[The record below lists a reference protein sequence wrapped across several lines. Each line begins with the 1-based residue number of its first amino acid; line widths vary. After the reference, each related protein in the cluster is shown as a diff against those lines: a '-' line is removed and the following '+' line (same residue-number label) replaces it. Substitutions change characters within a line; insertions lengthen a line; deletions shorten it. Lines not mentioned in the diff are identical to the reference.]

1 MLSLE
6 PAPSTIVVKSLETV
20 TFLAE
25 PNISSVALS
34 SVNPLSS
41 LITTPP
47 VSTAM
52 SSSIALRRSPNPGA
66 LTAQIFNPPR
76 KRFTTNVV
84 KASESTSSAITNN
97 GRPLSAAG
105 CKIGKKS
112 FTLEIFLS

>member
-1 MLSLE
+1 ME
-6 PAPSTIVVKSLETV
+6 AAPSTIVVKSFETV

-34 SVNPLSS
+34 RVNPLSS

-47 VSTAM
+47 VNTAI
-52 SSSIALRRSPNPGA
+52 SSNIALRRSPKPGA
-66 LTAQIFNPPR
+66 FTAQIFNPPR
-76 KRFTTNVV
+76 KRLTTNVV
-84 KASESTSSAITNN
+84 NASESTSSAITNN

-112 FTLEIFLS
+112 FTLDIFLS